1 MTPRTPGQDR
11 GPLAPRSTLGGL
23 PQLIRYVSTFPDG
36 DDLLDALQI
45 GALRQ
50 RTMTGGY
57 LWSLV
62 EGVHLMRIASVG
74 WHRDVVDRYAII
86 PVSVD
91 VPAAMAVRQ
100 GAVQIDDIAGF
111 GRAYLNALDDTLL
124 TPHFDAMGARSSIN
138 VPLSHRGVIVGV
150 LGFVTTEPWVDDD
163 ESRALLD
170 GLSALLGMWMTHPR
184 SGALDVSPSLG
195 QREWSLA
202 FTPRQRQI
210 LRMAGEGMSN
220 SDIARDLLV
229 SPSSV
234 KQDLQQAM
242 RALRAHD
249 RATAYQRA
257 VQLGL
262 LD

>member
-1 MTPRTPGQDR
+1 MTPRQGHGSR
-11 GPLAPRSTLGGL
+11 VPRATLGGL
-23 PQLIRYVSTFPDG
+23 PQLIRYVSSFPDG
-36 DDLLDALQI
+36 GNLLNALHI

-50 RTMTGGY
+50 RSMAGGF

-62 EGVHLMRIASVG
+62 EGVHLVRIASVG
-74 WHRDVVDRYAII
+74 WHRDVVDRYAIV

-91 VPAAMAVRQ
+91 LPAAL
-100 GAVQIDDIAGF
+100 AVQQGTVQVNDIAGF

-124 TPHFDAMGARSSIN
+124 TAHFDAMAATSSIN
-138 VPLSHRGVIVGV
+138 VPLHHQGVIVGV

-163 ESRALLD
+163 ESRALLQ

-184 SGALDVSPSLG
+184 SKALDTTPSLG

-210 LRMAGEGMSN
+210 LRMAGTGMSN
-220 SDIARDLLV
+220 STIAKELLI
-229 SPSSV
+229 SASSV

-242 RALRAHD
+242 RALRSHD

>member
-23 PQLIRYVSTFPDG
+23 PQLIRYVSTYPDG
-36 DDLLDALQI
+36 DDLLQALQI

-50 RTMTGGY
+50 REMTAGF

-62 EGVHLMRIASVG
+62 DGINLVRIASVG
-74 WHRDVVDRYAII
+74 WHRDIVDRYAIV

-91 VPAAMAVRQ
+91 VPAALVVQRGTVR
-100 GAVQIDDIAGF
+100 IDDIAGF
-111 GRAYLNALDDTLL
+111 GRTYLQALDDAFL
-124 TPHFDAMGARSSIN
+124 TPHFDAIAATSAIN
-138 VPLSHRGVIVGV
+138 VPLRHRGVIVGV
-150 LGFVTTEPWVDDD
+150 LGFVTTEPWADDD

-170 GLSALLGMWMTHPR
+170 GLSSLLGMWMTHPR
-184 SGALDVSPSLG
+184 SRALDISPSQG

-202 FTPRQRQI
+202 FTLRQRQI

-234 KQDLQQAM
+234 KQNLQQAM